1 MAQMGNLV
9 MGISD
14 TIMLGHL
21 SVTSLAAAGLANQV
35 YYLFMVLG
43 MGSLTALASMTA
55 SAKAE
60 GKPELCGEL
69 LRGGIELS
77 FLLSLILTSAI
88 LGATEL
94 IPLLSPDAAVVAE
107 AKPYMRII
115 GVSTI
120 PLMLFYS
127 IKFYADGLNLNKP
140 AMYITWLAVIGNLV
154 LNWVFIYGHI
164 GFPAMGARGAA
175 IATLLCRLGMA
186 LGMIA
191 VLFNHHGFKAYLPP
205 MISRF
210 KTNTLYQKIV
220 RLGFPAGFLLF
231 FEMGVFSVTAVLAGW
246 QGTATL
252 AGHQVLLGVV
262 ALIHMVTSGLAAG
275 TGICMASSF
284 AQNDKVSMR
293 RTAQKGMVLILIAS
307 CLLSGLLLIFPN
319 MVFTIFIHNEEV
331 IDACKNTLWIGIAF
345 LLADSIQGFAQNGLR
360 VMEDIAKPA
369 KIGLWVY
376 WFLTLPLSYFLVNA
390 FTEPLSGL
398 WTSLLVGQA
407 TVAIWLLSR
416 YRKLAFSVEKRYES
430 IILEKDH

>member
-14 TIMLGHL
+14 TIMLGHV

-55 SAKAE
+55 NAKAE

-77 FLLSLILTSAI
+77 FLLSLLLTSAI
-88 LGATEL
+88 IGATEL
-94 IPLLSPDAAVVAE
+94 LPFLNPDNAVVAE

-140 AMYITWLAVIGNLV
+140 AMYITWLAVVGNLL
-154 LNWVFIYGHI
+154 LNWIFIYGNL
-164 GFPAMGARGAA
+164 GFPALGARGAA
-175 IATLLCRLGMA
+175 IATLICRMGMA
-186 LGMIA
+186 MGMMA
-191 VLFNHHGFKAYLPP
+191 VLFSHSGFRAYLPP

-262 ALIHMVTSGLAAG
+262 ALIHMVTSGIAAG
-275 TGICMASSF
+275 TGISMASSF
-284 AQNDKVSMR
+284 TQNDKASMR
-293 RTAQKGMVLILIAS
+293 RTAQKGMMLIIAAF
-307 CLLSGLLLIFPN
+307 CALSGLLMIFPN
-319 MVFTIFIHNEEV
+319 TVFGIFINNEAV
-331 IDACKNTLWIGIAF
+331 IEACKDTLWIGIAF

-376 WFLTLPLSYFLVNA
+376 WFLALPLSYLLVNA
-390 FTEPLSGL
+390 FSEPLSGL
-398 WTSLLVGQA
+398 WTALLAGQA

-430 IILEKDH
+430 ITLEKDN